1 MDQNNISH
9 SGRQPHFRKIRREVI
24 RRAWERGWKPWGY
37 SVCKTIRSKRIIL
50 TVPKDLD
57 EHYLCRFQLEHDSR
71 FEKRGSYGG
80 LPIPYFMM
88 QGCVTSLISHQNGR
102 SLRKN
107 RKNPWTDRNKTPK
120 HCIWAG
126 PINRSQSRI

>member
-9 SGRQPHFRKIRREVI
+9 SRRQPHFRKIRREVI
-24 RRAWERGWKPWGY
+24 RRAWKRGWKKWGY
-37 SVCKTIRSKRIIL
+37 SVCKTIRGKQIIL
-50 TVPKDLD
+50 TVPKDLG

-88 QGCVTSLISHQNGR
+88 QGVRLFIDLRPERNVVKERPQKPLDGPKQSAKALYLGR
-102 SLRKN
+102 
-107 RKNPWTDRNKTPK
+107 PYQP
-120 HCIWAG
+120 
-126 PINRSQSRI
+126 